1 MPISRARST
10 NTTRSD
16 GHLDT
21 LAPVVYLR
29 AMTDALVIFEDDTA
43 HPLGH
48 ILKPGY
54 RHVWCAV
61 IDERAAAWVTH
72 DVRID
77 QYITTLYSAA
87 DYPLAEHLQAEGRTV
102 LGIERKKQR
111 TLGPTVLNNCVGLT
125 KVICGIRSTA
135 RSPWQLYQYLMK
147 QEGTVEWPA
156 LLTT

>member
-1 MPISRARST
+1 MI
-10 NTTRSD
+10 
-16 GHLDT
+16 DT
-21 LAPVVYLR
+21 
-29 AMTDALVIFEDDTA
+29 LVIFEDDTA

-48 ILKPGY
+48 ILKPGF

-61 IDERAAAWVTH
+61 IDERSHGWVSH
-72 DVRID
+72 NVLLD
-77 QYITTLYSAA
+77 QYQTMVYCAA
-87 DYPLAEHLQAEGRTV
+87 DYPLAEHLRDQGHTV
-102 LGIERKKQR
+102 VGIERKQQR

-135 RSPWQLYQYLMK
+135 RSPWQLYQHLMK